1 MTVWKGQ
8 EKKMCP
14 AETKTA
20 RPREP
25 NTEKDSPLI
34 SREIQSTSAYTP
46 DPNWKREAWGA
57 LSQLCQMLGDFTDS
71 SVGKVNQY
79 SLSPQKVR
87 AKPLIGLY

>member
-1 MTVWKGQ
+1 MTIWKGQ
-8 EKKMCP
+8 EKKMCL

-46 DPNWKREAWGA
+46 DPNWKREAWGGA
-57 LSQLCQMLGDFTDS
+57 FPDVPD
-71 SVGKVNQY
+71 
-79 SLSPQKVR
+79 VR
-87 AKPLIGLY
+87 RLYGL